1 MPRRRSPENGASAPR
16 VSRFAVRQSGAIAV
30 SAVMLVISCWMLF
43 GIVGQ
48 VITGAQLER
57 QRTDAQAEVARIE
70 LENARLNGEVEF
82 AESPAY
88 AEQVA
93 REQLGMA
100 RDGDTVILPTFP
112 DATPTPVAP
121 TPAPLPMPTPQPNW
135 RLWQQ
140 ALFP

>member
-1 MPRRRSPENGASAPR
+1 MPRHRPSPEGGSPF
-16 VSRFAVRQSGAIAV
+16 RFPKLPSRQSGAIAISV
-30 SAVMLVISCWMLF
+30 VMVVISCWMLF
-43 GIVGQ
+43 GIIGQ
-48 VITGAQLER
+48 VITGSQLER
-57 QRTDAQAEVARIE
+57 QRAEAQADLARIE
-70 LENARLNGEVEF
+70 SENARLQGEVQF

-112 DATPTPVAP
+112 DVTPTAILP
-121 TPAPLPMPTPQPNW
+121 TPEPLPAVTPQPNW
-135 RLWQQ
+135 RGWQR

>member
-1 MPRRRSPENGASAPR
+1 MPRHRPSSDGSAPFR
-16 VSRFAVRQSGAIAV
+16 LPQLHFRQSGAIAV
-30 SAVMLVISCWMLF
+30 SAVMVVISCWMLF

-48 VITGAQLER
+48 VITGSQLER
-57 QRTDAQAEVARIE
+57 QRAEAQADIARIE
-70 LENARLNGEVEF
+70 SENARLQGQVAF

-100 RDGDTVILPTFP
+100 REGDTVILPTFP
-112 DATPTPVAP
+112 DVAP
-121 TPAPLPMPTPQPNW
+121 TSAAPTPQPLPAATPQPNW
-135 RLWQQ
+135 RAWQQ

>member
-1 MPRRRSPENGASAPR
+1 
-16 VSRFAVRQSGAIAV
+16 VLIAV
-30 SAVMLVISCWMLF
+30 IMMVISCWMLF

-48 VITGAQLER
+48 VITGAQLDQ
-57 QRTDAQAEVARIE
+57 QRAQAQAEVDQIE
-70 LENARLNGEVEF
+70 AANARLQGQVEY

-112 DATPTPVAP
+112 DITPTVVAP
-121 TPAPLPMPTPQPNW
+121 TPAPLPDPTAQPNW
-135 RLWQQ
+135 RGWQH

>member
-1 MPRRRSPENGASAPR
+1 MTRQRPSEPAAVPRRS
-16 VSRFAVRQSGAIAV
+16 VRQSGAVVIAV
-30 SAVMLVISCWMLF
+30 IMMVISCWMLF

-48 VITGAQLER
+48 VITGAQLEQ
-57 QRTDAQAEVARIE
+57 QRAQAQAEVAQIE
-70 LENARLNGEVEF
+70 AENTHLQGDVEY

-100 RDGDTVILPTFP
+100 REGDTVILPTFP
-112 DATPTPVAP
+112 DVTPTVIAP
-121 TPAPLPMPTPQPNW
+121 TPEPLANPTSQPNW
-135 RLWQQ
+135 RGWQQ